1 MSVRYPLLYSP
12 IRLGSVSLKNR
23 VVFAAHLTNFAH
35 LGQPSE
41 AHLRYYERRAKGGA
55 GLIITEELSVAPN
68 DWPYE
73 KMIHGYRR
81 EVIPS
86 FRKIT
91 DAVHRH
97 GASIFAQINHNGA
110 QGTSRY
116 SGLPL
121 WAPSAIRDPLF
132 QELPI
137 AITPDQINDLYDA
150 YALTA
155 RNAIEGG
162 FDGVELQC
170 SHSSIVRQF
179 LSPLTNHRDD
189 NYGGDQEGRMRLPL
203 ELVAR
208 VRKAIGDEAV
218 LGVRLCGDEL
228 IDGGIVIDEAIE
240 VAKALEATGQLSYLN
255 TSIGVATASLY
266 VIEASMG
273 ITPEYLRYIPSGIR
287 SAVTLPVVGSGR
299 IKDPEQAEHALR
311 RGHMDLVGMVRAQ
324 IADPDLAHKAA
335 LDAPERIRLCL
346 SCNQE
351 CVGQMG
357 LNRWL
362 GCIEN
367 VDAGR
372 EFLSHQLPHTLPV
385 RFAPRNMPRRST
397 KLRRIAVIGGGPA
410 GLKAACALAETGHR
424 VTLFEADQE
433 LGGTVRLAAL
443 IASRAEFGDLVR
455 NLVRELDQYPVE
467 VQLGHMVVAT
477 DLLDGAFD
485 TAVCAT
491 GSVARWPYWVSG
503 APDRAP
509 MVHDLHDLIAT
520 RPRLGRA
527 IVIVDEIGD
536 HRAASVASWLS
547 RSGHLVSVV
556 TPQLNVAAYL
566 GVTLDYETW
575 NLEANA
581 LGIVQLPERIP
592 TALIEGALLTMN
604 HLTGA
609 TDELPCDD
617 VIFVGHRRANSALY
631 HLVRSAPSIEV
642 VRIGDALAP
651 RRAHQAIIEGAEL
664 ADRWARVA

>member
-1 MSVRYPLLYSP
+1 MQ
-12 IRLGSVSLKNR
+12 LGSRTLSNR
-23 VVFAAHLTNFAH
+23 VVFAAHLTNYAH
-35 LGQPSE
+35 LGEPSE
-41 AHLRYYERRAKGGA
+41 AHLRYYERRALGGA

-81 EVIPS
+81 EIIPS
-86 FRKIT
+86 FQRIT

-97 GASIFAQINHNGA
+97 GAAILAQINHNGA

-132 QELPI
+132 QELPV
-137 AITPDQINDLYDA
+137 AIHLDQIRELFEA
-150 YALTA
+150 YRTTA
-155 RNAIEGG
+155 RNALEGG

-170 SHSSIVRQF
+170 SHSSIMRQF

-189 NYGGDQEGRMRLPL
+189 EYGGDLEGRMRIVL
-203 ELVAR
+203 ELVAQ
-208 VRKAIGDEAV
+208 VRDAIGEDAI
-218 LGVRLCGDEL
+218 LGVRVCGDEL
-228 IDGGIVIDEAIE
+228 VDGGIVLDEAIQL
-240 VAKALEATGQLSYLN
+240 AQALEATGTLTYLN

-273 ITPEYLRYIPSGIR
+273 ITPEYQRYIPSGIR
-287 SAVTLPVVGSGR
+287 NAVSLPVIGSGR

-324 IADPDLAHKAA
+324 IADPDFARKGA

-372 EFLSHQLPHTLPV
+372 EFLSRQLPRVLPV
-385 RFAPRNMPRRST
+385 RFAPRTLPHQPRR
-397 KLRRIAVIGGGPA
+397 RRRVAVVGGGPA
-410 GLKAACALAETGHR
+410 GLKAACALAEVGHEI
-424 VTLFEADQE
+424 TLFEADEE
-433 LGGTVRLAAL
+433 LGGTVRRAAL

-455 NLVRELDQYPVE
+455 NLIHELTHLPVELRLGRKIDAREL
-467 VQLGHMVVAT
+467 LGGVY
-477 DLLDGAFD
+477 D
-485 TAVCAT
+485 TFVCAT
-491 GSVARWPYWVSG
+491 GSIPRLPYWTTEL
-503 APDRAP
+503 PPRAP
-509 MVHDLHDLIAT
+509 GLHELYDLLAK
-520 RPRLGRA
+520 RPRLGRDV
-527 IVIVDEIGD
+527 VIVDEIGD
-536 HRAASVASWLS
+536 HRAASVASWLG
-547 RSGHLVSVV
+547 RLGHHVQVL
-556 TPQLNVAAYL
+556 TPQLNVASYL

-581 LGIVQLPERIP
+581 LGIIQLPEQIP
-592 TALIEGALLTMN
+592 TGLIEGALVAMN
-604 HLTGA
+604 HLTGV
-609 TDELPCDD
+609 TSEISCDD
-617 VIFVGHRRANSALY
+617 IIYSGHRRANAELY
-631 HLVRSAPSIEV
+631 QVLRSAREIET

-651 RRAHQAIIEGAEL
+651 RRAHQAIIEGAAL
-664 ADRWARVA
+664 ASRWARVA